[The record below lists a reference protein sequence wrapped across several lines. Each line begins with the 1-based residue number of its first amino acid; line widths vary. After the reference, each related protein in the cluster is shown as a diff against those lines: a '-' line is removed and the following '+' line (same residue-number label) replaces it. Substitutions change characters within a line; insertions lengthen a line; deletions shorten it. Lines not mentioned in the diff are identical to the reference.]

1 MKRTI
6 PTLALFALLTAA
18 AAAFGQAR
26 PARRPATPATPAVTA
41 DAGVTPPPVAA
52 TGDAGAPSGA
62 QGAICCCRV
71 WSHGWQYSWRPSGD
85 CTGQNGSC
93 VSPDHC

>member
-1 MKRTI
+1 MARTLS
-6 PTLALFALLTAA
+6 TLALFALLSAA
-18 AAAFGQAR
+18 AAASGQSR
-26 PARRPATPATPAVTA
+26 PARRPAAPAATA

-52 TGDAGAPSGA
+52 TGDAGAP